1 MPDLSLQTSAH
12 QLSSKTLSSF
22 IREGEVASG
31 HGVTSPSTAVPARQ
45 RCVLRPTAAWRGLG
59 RVLPHRPCMLRVPTA
74 CSPVSPS
81 LLRCQPSEK
90 LGLMQCRQ
98 WKQAA
103 ASVSLLGLS
112 WWKSIRLNF
121 NSFSVSVLVPSKGH
135 SYLSINSALCCKIG
149 IQRLVLNFFHPL
161 LLLCLCGACSQLS
174 IYPPQI
180 PS

>member
-1 MPDLSLQTSAH
+1 MKSYTVRLYWGRGRVRTRRVFALHRCA
-12 QLSSKTLSSF
+12 
-22 IREGEVASG
+22 REGTPRAATHRNVVRAG
-31 HGVTSPSTAVPARQ
+31 TSPP
-45 RCVLRPTAAWRGLG
+45 RC
-59 RVLPHRPCMLRVPTA
+59 PCTLRVPTA
-74 CSPVSPS
+74 CGRASPS

-135 SYLSINSALCCKIG
+135 SYLSINSALCCKIA
-149 IQRLVLNFFHPL
+149 IQRIVLNFFHPL
-161 LLLCLCGACSQLS
+161 LPLCLCGACSQLS